1 MSVAVG
7 VLCAGRGTRFGSAK
21 QLADLNGRPMVQW
34 AMDAALASGLRP
46 IVAVVGPGA
55 AKIEAVLGQGIDV
68 VRAPR
73 ARFGIAHSLAALVR
87 SLEGWRQVGAVCV
100 GLADQPLVGAD
111 AYLRLVAAY
120 DAGATFAVATY
131 GGQRGNPVLI
141 ARSLWPQVVALRGD
155 VGARALMDLV
165 PVVEVDCSDTGR
177 PDDVDTLA
185 DLARIADEMEH

>member
-7 VLCAGRGTRFGSAK
+7 VLCAGRGTRFGSSK
-21 QLADLNGRPMVQW
+21 QLADLNGRPMVRW

-46 IVAVVGPGA
+46 IVAVVGPGG

-68 VRAPR
+68 VRAPG

-111 AYLRLVAAY
+111 AYRRLVAAY

-131 GGQRGNPVLI
+131 GGQRGNPVLL
-141 ARSLWPQVVALRGD
+141 ARSLWPEVLALRGD

-177 PDDVDTLA
+177 PDDVDTVA